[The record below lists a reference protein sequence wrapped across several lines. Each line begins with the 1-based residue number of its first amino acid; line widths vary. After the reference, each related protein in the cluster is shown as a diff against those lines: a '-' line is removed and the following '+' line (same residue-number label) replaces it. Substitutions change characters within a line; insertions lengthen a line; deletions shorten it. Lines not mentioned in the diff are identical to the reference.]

1 MSGNSRNIAGVDI
14 GGTKIMIVLAGSDGG
29 VKKVIEM
36 KTAQKPPEQI
46 LSEVSAAISALGR
59 SGCIGVGIAGDVDSK
74 NGILRF
80 SPNLPKWKN
89 VRIKEILQ
97 KKSGV
102 PVTVDNDANCAAY
115 GSYVIDGKR
124 KYPNFVT
131 VTLGTGV
138 GGGLIFRGQLYRGG
152 TGTAGEIGHIT
163 VNPSGPRCGCGNMG
177 CLEAYIGTAGI
188 INIAKKHGFKTGT
201 VTPATVAAA
210 AYAGDQAA
218 AKVYDEVAHYLAV
231 GLGSIINMLNPD
243 MISIAGGVAHNLE
256 LIEPGLRN
264 ELPSRTFSTPLRH
277 VKIVKTKDIKHLGA
291 VGAAFLAHDAG
302 GKDSK

>member
-1 MSGNSRNIAGVDI
+1 MSENSRDIAGVDI
-14 GGTKIMIVLAGSDGG
+14 GGTKIMIVLAGTGG
-29 VKKVIEM
+29 RVKKVVEM
-36 KTAQKPPEQI
+36 KTVMKPPAEI
-46 LSEVSAAISALGR
+46 LSEVGAALAGLGR
-59 SGCIGVGIAGDVDSK
+59 CGSIGVGIAGDVDSK

-89 VRIKEILQ
+89 VRIKAIMQ
-97 KKSGV
+97 KMSGV

-138 GGGLIFRGQLYRGG
+138 GGGLILCGRLYRGG

-163 VNPSGPRCGCGNMG
+163 VNPDGPRCGCGNRG

-188 INIAKKHGFKTGT
+188 IDIAARHGFKTGA

-210 AYAGDQAA
+210 ARAGDPVAI
-218 AKVYDEVAHYLAV
+218 KVYGEVAHYLAA
-231 GLGSIINMLNPD
+231 GLGSIINVLNPD
-243 MISIAGGVAHNLE
+243 MISISGGVANNFE
-256 LIEPGLRN
+256 LIEPGLRK
-264 ELPSRTFSTPLRH
+264 ELPNRTFSTPLRH
-277 VKIVKTKDIKHLGA
+277 VKIVRTRELKHLGA
-291 VGAAFLAHDAG
+291 VGAALLAYDACR
-302 GKDSK
+302 KKQ